1 MTWLLQWEG
10 EALAQ
15 MPTVWRQILE
25 ESNFWSVEWLRRQ
38 WCLPSNVASER
49 MEKVSKNSAGTRAAG
64 RTHYTET
71 PYFSEKD
78 LSPWKWVESTW
89 PHSLPGPTA
98 SVPAGIT
105 PQYPAIAYVKTNSKG
120 IRTTS
125 ALVGV
130 SITVIKHWPKAAR
143 EGKGLFNFT
152 FDSPY

>member
-1 MTWLLQWEG
+1 MEEKMTCLPQWEG

-105 PQYPAIAYVKTNSKG
+105 PQYPAIAYVKTNSK
-120 IRTTS
+120 RNKDNFCLSWCFYYCNKTLTKS
-125 ALVGV
+125 
-130 SITVIKHWPKAAR
+130 SQR
-143 EGKGLFNFT
+143 RKGFV
-152 FDSPY
+152 